1 MGPVA
6 RVPSTMNEEQD
17 AGSRVRAAAGQTPRM
32 QTMSQPGALEISRR
46 EGELRYSHCT
56 RDGLVANQV
65 VPEFPQIMK
74 PAGRDSEAQ
83 SETHSVKQ
91 SKPAHHQADRI
102 TPARSPPTFSCFQ
115 MQP

>member
-1 MGPVA
+1 
-6 RVPSTMNEEQD
+6 
-17 AGSRVRAAAGQTPRM
+17 
-32 QTMSQPGALEISRR
+32 MSQPGALEISKRK
-46 EGELRYSHCT
+46 GELRCSYCA

-74 PAGRDSEAQ
+74 QAGWDSETQ

-91 SKPAHHQADRI
+91 SKPAHHQADR
-102 TPARSPPTFSCFQ
+102 TMPARSLPTFSCFQ